1 MDAKKTGALIAERRK
16 AHGLTQKE
24 LAGRLMVSDKAVSK
38 WETGAGYP
46 EVTLLPLLAETLG
59 ITVDEL
65 LAGELRA
72 DAPEPEPAAPQ
83 PSDIQRAYAAEKLAD
98 ADDKLLFAG
107 VILSLVGVYYLFTH
121 SYSIP
126 GLPIPLLGL
135 VLLVMACYWHRKS
148 CRRLH
153 QAYAADIRLSCRRE
167 KMLTALC
174 GGIWLYPFLRS
185 AWFYG
190 VLFWD
195 TGSLAIDGLQVWSS
209 DRFDLFLRFGYLVL
223 VGDSSVRQYT
233 LPFLWQPPLIAGIL
247 IAVLSLAYRRMDAQ
261 TRFHPVC
268 CALPLLLPLLGA
280 GVVIVMQMR
289 IIIGLAPENY
299 NHPLYFADTEIEQ
312 GLQAFSG
319 SARMVWTAATVIL
332 LAALWLARRKLASR
346 AGALAC
352 GLIAQ
357 CYVGWLLTM
366 PQMMVTFETL
376 TSDNPYCRGAIYLY
390 LVQLL
395 YILLLCVLCWAIC
408 TLLSGLRRR
417 QKQPAAPASG
427 AQPYS

>member
-1 MDAKKTGALIAERRK
+1 
-16 AHGLTQKE
+16 
-24 LAGRLMVSDKAVSK
+24 
-38 WETGAGYP
+38 
-46 EVTLLPLLAETLG
+46 
-59 ITVDEL
+59 
-65 LAGELRA
+65 
-72 DAPEPEPAAPQ
+72 
-83 PSDIQRAYAAEKLAD
+83 
-98 ADDKLLFAG
+98 
-107 VILSLVGVYYLFTH
+107 
-121 SYSIP
+121 
-126 GLPIPLLGL
+126 
-135 VLLVMACYWHRKS
+135 
-148 CRRLH
+148 
-153 QAYAADIRLSCRRE
+153 
-167 KMLTALC
+167 MLTALC

-332 LAALWLARRKLASR
+332 LAAVWLARRKLASR

-408 TLLSGLRRR
+408 TLLSGIRRKP
-417 QKQPAAPASG
+417 KQPAAPASG

>member
-38 WETGAGYP
+38 WETGAGCP

-167 KMLTALC
+167 KMLTVLC

-195 TGSLAIDGLQVWSS
+195 TGSLATDGLQVWSG

-280 GVVIVMQMR
+280 GVVIVMQIR

-319 SARMVWTAATVIL
+319 SARMVWTAATAIL
-332 LAALWLARRKLASR
+332 LAAVWLARRKLASR

-395 YILLLCVLCWAIC
+395 CILLLCVLCWAIC
-408 TLLSGLRRR
+408 TLLSGIRRKP
-417 QKQPAAPASG
+417 KQPAAPASG